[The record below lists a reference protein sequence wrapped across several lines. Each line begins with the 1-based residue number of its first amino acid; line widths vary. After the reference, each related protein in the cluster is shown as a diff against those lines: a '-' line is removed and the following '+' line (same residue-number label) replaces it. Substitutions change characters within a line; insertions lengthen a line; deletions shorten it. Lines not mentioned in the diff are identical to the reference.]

1 MQAVIDLLRDA
12 IIDFSTKTYQT
23 AFERASLVLER
34 TKKEHQGDLTLLV
47 FPLAKKVGQNPEAL
61 CQEIGNFLLEK
72 NLISEFNVIKGFLNL
87 SLSSATWSLLAH
99 HIIETPKTLNP
110 EKIVLEY
117 CGPNTNK
124 PLHIGHI
131 RNLFL
136 GFSTAR
142 ILSIYGHDVHKVN
155 IYNDRGIAICKS
167 MMGYQ
172 LFGNGT
178 TPESTGIKPDHFVGN
193 FYVKYAQA
201 LKTETEAL
209 IEKGMSPK
217 EAEKK
222 APSAIANEEML
233 RKWEAGDEETVSLW
247 NQMNDWVYEG
257 LKKTY
262 EVLQVDFEKE
272 YYESTEYLKGKEIV
286 SEGLAKGVFK
296 TDESGAAYID
306 LTEKGLDK
314 KIVQRGD
321 GTSIYITQDLALIRE
336 RYRDYK
342 MDRMIY
348 VVADEQNYHFKVL
361 NEICQA
367 LQMDF
372 SKSIYHLSYGM
383 VTSKDGSKFK
393 SREGTAADADDII
406 ADIIEEAKNQTL
418 ETGKA
423 NHFSAAYLED
433 LSRIIGLGALRFSML
448 KVNPKKN
455 IPFDAKENV
464 DLNGDTAPFI
474 QYSYV
479 RTKALLN
486 KANFEVPKTIALTKN
501 IEETEKELLLQ
512 LAFFGKAIEQAALNY
527 DPSEIAQYAIGLAKA
542 FNRFYHHCGILNIED
557 EALRNQRLTF
567 TWFTN
572 YILEKSL
579 WLLGIEAPEKM

>member
-1 MQAVIDLLRDA
+1 
-12 IIDFSTKTYQT
+12 
-23 AFERASLVLER
+23 
-34 TKKEHQGDLTLLV
+34 
-47 FPLAKKVGQNPEAL
+47 
-61 CQEIGNFLLEK
+61 
-72 NLISEFNVIKGFLNL
+72 
-87 SLSSATWSLLAH
+87 
-99 HIIETPKTLNP
+99 
-110 EKIVLEY
+110 
-117 CGPNTNK
+117 
-124 PLHIGHI
+124 
-131 RNLFL
+131 
-136 GFSTAR
+136 
-142 ILSIYGHDVHKVN
+142 
-155 IYNDRGIAICKS
+155 
-167 MMGYQ
+167 
-172 LFGNGT
+172 
-178 TPESTGIKPDHFVGN
+178 
-193 FYVKYAQA
+193 
-201 LKTETEAL
+201 
-209 IEKGMSPK
+209 
-217 EAEKK
+217 
-222 APSAIANEEML
+222 ML
-233 RKWEAGDEETVSLW
+233 RKWEAGDEETVALW
-247 NQMNDWVYEG
+247 NRMNGWVYEG
-257 LKKTY
+257 LQKTY
-262 EVLQVDFEKE
+262 DILQVDFEKE
-272 YYESTEYLKGKEIV
+272 YYESKEYLKGKEIV
-286 SEGLAKGVFK
+286 QEGLSKGVFQ
-296 TDESGAAYID
+296 TDDTGAAFID

-336 RYRDYK
+336 RYRDYQ

-406 ADIIEEAKNQTL
+406 ADIINEAKEQTI

-423 NHFSAAYLED
+423 NHFSESYLDD

-474 QYSYV
+474 QYSFV
-479 RTKALLN
+479 RTKALL
-486 KANFEVPKTIALTKN
+486 KKSNFEKPNVIALTN
-501 IEETEKELLLQ
+501 QLEESEKELLLQ
-512 LAFFGKAIEQAALNY
+512 LAFFGKSIEQAALNY
-527 DPSEIAQYAIGLAKA
+527 DPSEIAQYALGLAKT